1 MFFNVIRIFFMYL
14 LFLTLKRTHGACTLP
29 ISKGTW
35 VTSSRGT
42 WTVGD
47 NQTYVE
53 NFRSKVNVN
62 QPTVTLSCEQNSADL
77 FVLGFQTE
85 ILTDII
91 LDYYICLEIPSQI
104 SPKYIIYIV
113 TETDA
118 VSGDEFTSNLT
129 AACDNTGYRS
139 PQRTLIAISADVA
152 VKELKITL
160 PNVVRGVYDANVTF
174 PNGQTGN
181 ETIVNVCNDTSIISI
196 AVENATR
203 NVGFSSSGVLF
214 GMNYSTIDSTTFIYT
229 SNNDTATN
237 GVTTYSFVCWA
248 VESTDGYVHATVFP
262 ELCQDGQNGTAVPS
276 GGQILVLNP
285 SATSSE
291 DADDVT
297 VYIIIGIVIG
307 VILIVAAVI
316 FVFVCLKKRHQP
328 QDEESRPLPENMAD
342 ERKKRPLNSRPKSS
356 SDVSKMKL
364 SKGTAT
370 MKKPVTKNVAV
381 QASIWM
387 GPINPANRTKTALKE
402 CSLPS
407 TPPSPNKFVPYIGY
421 IKRPLARAN
430 TDVEKASPML
440 RSSTTL
446 ERSEPPNKRLKCV
459 PKRKTVE
466 NSPRE
471 TLITHIKDIDRRS
484 LSHYSSEFE
493 RLHPFPR
500 EGNPQRYITN
510 NDLINSTDKIIEPT
524 VDNKYNELLGNK
536 GLLDES
542 SILDEKTDNAS
553 KREEPKEEHN
563 VVSVSSAKTEKKTV
577 DFKENE
583 NKPSDSETPHAVRRE
598 KTFNTEK
605 SRPSTTEG
613 RIGADSKLGVNLEM
627 EGSVRKVSSANMD
640 RSRHKLTGVYSY
652 NSPYAL
658 SRAQKEYV
666 TAKRTWVRQ
675 KVLQST
681 QNKQQFQVVR
691 RQENERAFEK
701 WLKEKTASVQRLKMR
716 YSRARP
722 SSPKRRLSR
731 KSSLLSKKMPAKDEP
746 KSDEDALIVGKE
758 NTENTE

>member
-1 MFFNVIRIFFMYL
+1 MN
-14 LFLTLKRTHGACTLP
+14 GACTLP

-181 ETIVNVCNDTSIISI
+181 ETIVNVCNDTS
-196 AVENATR
+196 
-203 NVGFSSSGVLF
+203 SGVLF
-214 GMNYSTIDSTTFIYT
+214 GMNYSTIDSITFIYT

-262 ELCQDGQNGTAVPS
+262 ELCKDGQNGTAVPS

-297 VYIIIGIVIG
+297 VYIIIGIVLG

-316 FVFVCLKKRHQP
+316 FVFVCLKKRHKP
-328 QDEESRPLPENMAD
+328 QVCLDD
-342 ERKKRPLNSRPKSS
+342 
-356 SDVSKMKL
+356 
-364 SKGTAT
+364 
-370 MKKPVTKNVAV
+370 
-381 QASIWM
+381 
-387 GPINPANRTKTALKE
+387 
-402 CSLPS
+402 
-407 TPPSPNKFVPYIGY
+407 F
-421 IKRPLARAN
+421 
-430 TDVEKASPML
+430 
-440 RSSTTL
+440 
-446 ERSEPPNKRLKCV
+446 
-459 PKRKTVE
+459 
-466 NSPRE
+466 
-471 TLITHIKDIDRRS
+471 
-484 LSHYSSEFE
+484 SHS
-493 RLHPFPR
+493 
-500 EGNPQRYITN
+500 
-510 NDLINSTDKIIEPT
+510 
-524 VDNKYNELLGNK
+524 
-536 GLLDES
+536 
-542 SILDEKTDNAS
+542 
-553 KREEPKEEHN
+553 
-563 VVSVSSAKTEKKTV
+563 
-577 DFKENE
+577 
-583 NKPSDSETPHAVRRE
+583 
-598 KTFNTEK
+598 
-605 SRPSTTEG
+605 
-613 RIGADSKLGVNLEM
+613 
-627 EGSVRKVSSANMD
+627 
-640 RSRHKLTGVYSY
+640 
-652 NSPYAL
+652 
-658 SRAQKEYV
+658 
-666 TAKRTWVRQ
+666 
-675 KVLQST
+675 
-681 QNKQQFQVVR
+681 
-691 RQENERAFEK
+691 
-701 WLKEKTASVQRLKMR
+701 
-716 YSRARP
+716 
-722 SSPKRRLSR
+722 
-731 KSSLLSKKMPAKDEP
+731 
-746 KSDEDALIVGKE
+746 
-758 NTENTE
+758 